1 MDETMN
7 NIILVPTD
15 FSEVCENAIKQAIEA
30 AKYLKFKI
38 LLLHVIDDASKAYLN
53 KENLPIE
60 TIEKKL
66 KTIANDIVAPSGIE
80 VEFLAKEGN
89 IFTTISDVA
98 KEKGVSLIMLGTHGK
113 IGMQKLT
120 GSFAIKVVTSSPVPV
135 IVVQK
140 RPFANGYHN
149 IILPITSEAGPWEK
163 TQWAVYIA
171 RQFNAKVHLFTPVDA
186 SAGVK
191 EAVKTIAGYLTKN
204 NVNFTEV
211 SAQKSL
217 GLHDSGTFSKN
228 VMDYAASVNGDLI
241 MIMTNPDKSLSTFLF
256 GSYDEGIIFNFSEI
270 PVMCLNPRKFKYEI
284 LS

>member
-1 MDETMN
+1 MDEKMN

-15 FSEVCENAIKQAIEA
+15 FSEVCENAVKQAIEA

-38 LLLHVIDDASKAYLN
+38 LLLHVIDENTRAYLN
-53 KENLPIE
+53 KEKLPIE
-60 TIEKKL
+60 SIQKKL
-66 KTIANDIVAPSGIE
+66 KAIADDIIAPSGIE
-80 VEFLAKEGN
+80 VEFLAKEGS
-89 IFTTISDVA
+89 IFTTIGEVA
-98 KEKGVSLIMLGTHGK
+98 KEKGVNLIILGTHGK
-113 IGMQKLT
+113 VGMQKLT

-140 RPFANGYHN
+140 RPFADGYHN
-149 IILPITSEAGPWEK
+149 IVLPITSEAGPWEK
-163 TQWAVYIA
+163 TLWAVYIA

-186 SAGVK
+186 SEGVK
-191 EAVKTIAGYLTKN
+191 QAVKTIAGYLAKN
-204 NVNFTEV
+204 DVNFTEV

-228 VMDYAASVNGDLI
+228 VMDYAASENADLI
-241 MIMTNPDKSLSTFLF
+241 MIMTNPDKNLSTFLF

>member
-15 FSEVCENAIKQAIEA
+15 FSEVCENAVKQAIEA
-30 AKYLKFKI
+30 AKYLKYKI
-38 LLLHVIDDASKAYLN
+38 LLLHVVDENTRAYLN
-53 KENLPIE
+53 KEKLPIE
-60 TIEKKL
+60 SIQKKL
-66 KTIANDIVAPSGIE
+66 KAIADDIIATSGIK
-80 VEFLAKEGN
+80 VDYLAKEGS
-89 IFTTISDVA
+89 IFTTISEVA
-98 KEKGVSLIMLGTHGK
+98 KEKGVNLIILGTHGK
-113 IGMQKLT
+113 VGMQKLT

-140 RPFANGYHN
+140 RPFADGYHN

-163 TQWAVYIA
+163 TLWAVYIA

-191 EAVKTIAGYLTKN
+191 QAVKTIAGYLAKN
-204 NVNFTEV
+204 DVNFTEV

-228 VMDYAASVNGDLI
+228 VMDYAASVNADLI
-241 MIMTNPDKSLSTFLF
+241 MIMTNPDKNLSTFLF

>member
-7 NIILVPTD
+7 SIILVPTD
-15 FSEVCENAIKQAIEA
+15 FSEVCENAIKQAVEA

-38 LLLHVIDDASKAYLN
+38 LLLHVIDNETKAYLN

-66 KTIANDIVAPSGIE
+66 KALANEIVAPSGIE
-80 VEFLAKEGN
+80 VDFLSREGS

-113 IGMQKLT
+113 VGMQKLT
-120 GSFAIKVVTSSPVPV
+120 GSFAIKVVLSSPVPV

-140 RPFANGYHN
+140 RPFAQGYHN

-171 RQFNAKVHLFTPVDA
+171 RQFNAKVHLFTPSDA
-186 SAGVK
+186 STGVK

-204 NVNFTEV
+204 NVNFTEA

-241 MIMTNPDKSLSTFLF
+241 MIMTNPEKNLSTFLF

>member
-7 NIILVPTD
+7 GIILVPTD
-15 FSEVCENAIKQAIEA
+15 FSEVCENAVKQAIEA

-38 LLLHVIDDASKAYLN
+38 LLLHVIDDETKAYLN

-66 KTIANDIVAPSGIE
+66 KAIANDIVETSGIKA
-80 VEFLAKEGN
+80 EFLTKEGS
-89 IFTTISDVA
+89 IFSAISDVA
-98 KEKGVSLIMLGTHGK
+98 KEMGVSLIMLGTHGK
-113 IGMQKLT
+113 VGMQKLT

-140 RPFANGYHN
+140 RPFADGYHN

-171 RQFNAKVHLFTPVDA
+171 RQFNAKVHLFTPTDA
-186 SAGVK
+186 SAGVQ
-191 EAVKTIAGYLTKN
+191 EAVKTIAGYLAKN
-204 NVNFTEV
+204 NVSFTEV

-241 MIMTNPDKSLSTFLF
+241 MIMTNPDKNLSTFLF

>member
-1 MDETMN
+1 MDEKMN

-38 LLLHVIDDASKAYLN
+38 LLLHVIDNDTKAYL
-53 KENLPIE
+53 KRENLPLE
-60 TIEKKL
+60 TIDKKL
-66 KTIANDIVAPSGIE
+66 KAITVDIVAPSGIE
-80 VEFLAKEGN
+80 VEFLAKEGS

-98 KEKGVSLIMLGTHGK
+98 KEKNVSLIMLGTHGK
-113 IGMQKLT
+113 VGMQKLT

-140 RPFANGYHN
+140 RPFAEGYHN
-149 IILPITSEAGPWEK
+149 IVLPITSEAGPWEK

-171 RQFNAKVHLFTPVDA
+171 RQFNAKVHLFTPSDA

-191 EAVKTIAGYLTKN
+191 EAVKTIAGYLAKN
-204 NVNFTEV
+204 DVNFTEV

-228 VMDYAASVNGDLI
+228 VMDYAASVNADLI
-241 MIMTNPDKSLSTFLF
+241 MIMTNPDKNLSTFLF